1 MSNELVTKWY
11 LGKLFDG
18 SVFAVYKAK
27 FDGKILMGEMQWHVP
42 NGKEWLKSQAVG
54 EWFFIGNDDVWEST
68 EEDAKSYLPAEALST
83 LPE

>member
-1 MSNELVTKWY
+1 
-11 LGKLFDG
+11 
-18 SVFAVYKAK
+18 
-27 FDGKILMGEMQWHVP
+27 MGEMQWHVP

-68 EEDAKSYLPAEALST
+68 EEDAKSYLPAEALSN